1 MAALHPFTYHY
12 NDFPVFKDDVKPF
25 KTFQEIRNAQYTESA
40 EEVFNNK
47 KLSDIELITD
57 SFFTNFY
64 GPTPQLK
71 FVDGYDSAATAK
83 EKQEEGDGDDQN
95 QGG

>member
-12 NDFPVFKDDVKPF
+12 DDLPVFIDTVKPF
-25 KTFQEIRNAQYTESA
+25 KTFQALRKAQYTEPA

-47 KLSDIELITD
+47 KLEDMELVAD

-71 FVDGYDSAATAK
+71 YVDGYDSAAKAS
-83 EKQEEGDGDDQN
+83 ESEDDGN
-95 QGG
+95 